1 MTNVND
7 GLMEL
12 KTMAATATTP
22 ASAVQTLSRDYKYI
36 DLTTMELKEKTVEV
50 EFTPASNVEEGLARL
65 TSDENRLKAI
75 NGQLKRLALR
85 EAQADAVSNGAPRGV
100 ILKMAVPFRTFPPY
114 SNMLILGPNGKATVE
129 SKREQTKAILR
140 DFAANPMIVG
150 MIKAKVAEGVDDDED
165 NDTTE
170 E

>member
-1 MTNVND
+1 
-7 GLMEL
+7 
-12 KTMAATATTP
+12 MAANATAPSPEGATPESTTI
-22 ASAVQTLSRDYKYI
+22 VLERDYKYI
-36 DLTTMELKEKTVEV
+36 DLSTMELKEKTVKV
-50 EFTPASNVEEGLARL
+50 EFVPATQVEEGLARL

-85 EAQADAVSNGAPRGV
+85 EAQCEAVANGAPRGI

-114 SNMLILGPNGKATVE
+114 SNMLVLGPNGKPTVE

-140 DFAANPMIVG
+140 DFAQNQMILA
-150 MIKAKVAEGVDDDED
+150 MIKAKVAEGVDEEEEEG
-165 NDTTE
+165 NTE